1 MKSMNDE
8 EKDDIRPE
16 NEGFSEPRSGIVGA
30 PKELNLESRRD
41 SLENPRSSIDVT
53 KLRLVK
59 STEDDDEELCNCNLC
74 YTFRYIALCIA
85 RCLKF
90 SNKIE

>member
-1 MKSMNDE
+1 MQ
-8 EKDDIRPE
+8 RLQC
-16 NEGFSEPRSGIVGA
+16 EGFSEPRSGIVGA

-59 STEDDDEELCNCNLC
+59 STEDDDN
-74 YTFRYIALCIA
+74 TR
-85 RCLKF
+85 
-90 SNKIE
+90 NKIIKIYQRK

>member
-1 MKSMNDE
+1 MSHKFDE
-8 EKDDIRPE
+8 TRLTVTN

-59 STEDDDEELCNCNLC
+59 STDDELLREG
-74 YTFRYIALCIA
+74 
-85 RCLKF
+85 
-90 SNKIE
+90 S